1 MCPDSEVGC
10 KQCQKVLAEL
20 ENIDD
25 EADANGIDFVKIDD
39 AQLAKDVGVYAL
51 PAIVFYRSGSE
62 EPIIYAGVYRDTQLI
77 NDLIWILPNSPG
89 LLCQDQYTVVRL
101 AVL

>member
-77 NDLIWILPNSPG
+77 NDLI
-89 LLCQDQYTVVRL
+89 
-101 AVL
+101 

>member
-1 MCPDSEVGC
+1 MWLVFIFTCIWPDAEEGC

-51 PAIVFYRSGSE
+51 PAIVFYRTGSE
-62 EPIIYAGVYRDTQLI
+62 EPIIYAGMCVYGFSVD
-77 NDLIWILPNSPG
+77 
-89 LLCQDQYTVVRL
+89 
-101 AVL
+101 